1 MKVLQFLLHLAVGL
15 VLTIIS
21 FFRLVLRLLSF
32 MYH

>member
-1 MKVLQFLLHLAVGL
+1 MKVLLFLLHLAVGL

-21 FFRLVLRLLSF
+21 FFRLVLGLLSF